1 MAMRLSDSIE
11 LGQEKAKFSGQVR
24 VLVQDLRDKPIPGIE
39 VEVRNGVSSLIK
51 KTDWRGV
58 AIVPF
63 ETSSDS
69 VDVVARL
76 PEGPALQS
84 QVTTARA
91 LKEPIVFRSVDITP
105 EPFLT
110 PVELVSGAVG
120 IVAGAIGF
128 IRNIEW
134 LKAVGEAFFVV
145 ALFSKV
151 ARSR

>member
-1 MAMRLSDSIE
+1 MRISEQID

-39 VEVRNGVSSLIK
+39 VEVRNGVSQPGVR
-51 KTDWRGV
+51 KTDWRGI

-69 VDVVARL
+69 VDVTARL
-76 PEGPALQS
+76 PEGPAVQS
-84 QVTTARA
+84 KVTAARA
-91 LKEPIVFRSVDITP
+91 LKEPIVFRSVDIAP

-110 PVELVSGAVG
+110 TVEAVSGAVG
-120 IVAGAIGF
+120 IVAGTIGF